1 MRAYTDIFTSYIF
14 ATKDYT
20 FHNLKDIIRDKDLVL
35 LRGNRDSSVIV
46 MDRIDYNNIIQK
58 KIVHGTKKYIYEETA
73 DNTLIELKNF
83 QDFLYRDLKDYKNYD
98 DMKPVSNQ
106 LAKLYGTAKTDKS
119 ENLRNITSQKHK
131 CC

>member
-1 MRAYTDIFTSYIF
+1 M
-14 ATKDYT
+14 
-20 FHNLKDIIRDKDLVL
+20 
-35 LRGNRDSSVIV
+35 
-46 MDRIDYNNIIQK
+46 
-58 KIVHGTKKYIYEETA
+58 IVHGTKKYIYEETA

-106 LAKLYGTAKTDKS
+106 LAKLYGTAKIDKS